1 MLERKA
7 RRTGLGSQSSTSKMS
22 VVSDDIKQ
30 LIKEAV
36 DVELLLKTLGF
47 SVSGNNGTDV
57 RAPCIIHGGDN
68 STGFSM
74 RLESKT
80 WRCFTRQ
87 CEQDS
92 LGGSQNDIFALVM
105 KVRNVPFMESVKYL
119 ATFAGLNL
127 DLENMFVEQT
137 AESRLRRD
145 TSNYIRSITKLSRRH
160 KKLDGLSQEVVDSYI
175 AQRDD
180 YFLQF
185 GFLPETLS
193 TFEVGAM
200 FDSKGVHRATVPIR
214 EASGRLV
221 SISARRTDGDEEP
234 RYRLGYEFQKGSV
247 LYNLHRALQ
256 TGSSSI
262 IIVEGFKASWA
273 VHEAGLQ
280 NVVACMGAAITDE
293 QVLQLCGT
301 SFRNCIILF
310 DGDEA
315 GRKGSVSANAKL
327 SKAFNTQIVSL
338 PDRISPD
345 SLSRYEL
352 RDLLELYLN
361 SF

>member
-1 MLERKA
+1 
-7 RRTGLGSQSSTSKMS
+7 MS
-22 VVSDDIKQ
+22 VVSNDIKQ

-47 SVSGNNGTDV
+47 AISGSNGSDV

-68 STGFSM
+68 ATGFSM

-80 WRCFTRQ
+80 WCCFTRQ

-137 AESRLRRD
+137 PESRRRRD
-145 TSNYIRSITKLSRRH
+145 TNSYIRSITKLSRRH
-160 KKLDGLSQEVVDSYI
+160 KKLSGLSQEVVDSYI

-185 GFLPETLS
+185 GFAPETLD

-214 EASGRLV
+214 EATGRLV
-221 SISARRTDGDEEP
+221 SVSGRRTDGDEEP

-256 TGSSSI
+256 TGSSTI
-262 IIVEGFKASWA
+262 IIVEGFKACWA
-273 VHEAGLQ
+273 VHESGLE
-280 NVVACMGAAITDE
+280 NVAACMGAAITDE

-301 SFRNCIILF
+301 DFRNCIILF
-310 DGDEA
+310 DGDKA
-315 GRKGSVSANAKL
+315 GRKGSLTANTKL
-327 SKAFNTQIVSL
+327 SKAFNTQLVSL
-338 PDRISPD
+338 PDRVSPD